1 MASTLTHSSPRSSRA
16 WLGISLEARLGI
28 WERQGRVGCSWA
40 KGRVVVAAF
49 LGTRSICES
58 CWTCECRHVM
68 HVGVRSLIY
77 LWVRGNG
84 DVKGAMYTWMGSIR
98 LACNQGQAITRCVR
112 YYYNGKGQGQ
122 GLMSSGW
129 DMCQSSVDMTW
140 VTALTWSGVYQ
151 QMSQRCYEM

>member
-16 WLGISLEARLGI
+16 WLGISLEPGLAFEASHATPGLGLGQGLDSRVVVLDVIAVDWEEPVEKLDVVVIYWHSRTKVSMLTRSSHGSSRAWWAYLWKPDWALRKARKG
-28 WERQGRVGCSWA
+28 WVFMA

-77 LWVRGNG
+77 L
-84 DVKGAMYTWMGSIR
+84 
-98 LACNQGQAITRCVR
+98 
-112 YYYNGKGQGQ
+112 
-122 GLMSSGW
+122 
-129 DMCQSSVDMTW
+129 
-140 VTALTWSGVYQ
+140 
-151 QMSQRCYEM
+151 